1 MSEVIEW
8 FTNLRCK
15 LSLTF
20 VVFDIVDFYP
30 SISLALLNEALD
42 FAQQFVEIT
51 TQNRDIILHA
61 RKSILFSEK
70 KVWNKQTNPDFDVT
84 MGSFDGAEVCELVG
98 LLILSRLKAK
108 FNNESIG
115 LYRDDG
121 LAAFRNMG
129 PRTADK
135 VRKQFIDCF
144 QQFGLRIT
152 CQANMKIVNFLDVTL
167 NLLTGKY
174 QPYRKDGNPP
184 MFISANSNH
193 PSSILKH
200 LPKAIGYRISEL
212 SSNKDE
218 FKKAAPVYN
227 NALKAS

>member
-1 MSEVIEW
+1 
-8 FTNLRCK
+8 
-15 LSLTF
+15 
-20 VVFDIVDFYP
+20 
-30 SISLALLNEALD
+30 
-42 FAQQFVEIT
+42 
-51 TQNRDIILHA
+51 
-61 RKSILFSEK
+61 
-70 KVWNKQTNPDFDVT
+70 

-212 SSNKDE
+212 SSDKDE

-227 NALKAS
+227 NALKASGFKSTIQYTKPMKRNPQQHKVNKRSRKVTWFNPPYSCNVETNIGKCFLRLVDKHFPTTNRLHKIFNRKNLKVSYSCMGKCK